1 MSAYRSS
8 LFRSLKKEVSEKL
21 PQDLPQYRSRGSEVK
36 LAVWFSMGPL
46 WRSAEVQC
54 RSCSGGMYEGCGSDS
69 SGTGVAARVAIRI
82 GLFGGVELS
91 PRCCCWHL
99 TRLSGADIGGQSFLS
114 IRG

>member
-21 PQDLPQYRSRGSEVK
+21 PQGSRGLEVK

-54 RSCSGGMYEGCGSDS
+54 RSCSGGMYEGCGSNS

-82 GLFGGVELS
+82 GLLAELS
-91 PRCCCWHL
+91 LAP
-99 TRLSGADIGGQSFLS
+99 GAVAGT
-114 IRG
+114 

>member
-54 RSCSGGMYEGCGSDS
+54 RSCSGGMYEGCGSKLVRHR
-69 SGTGVAARVAIRI
+69 GGRPGRNTNRLI
-82 GLFGGVELS
+82 GGIEFS

-99 TRLSGADIGGQSFLS
+99 TRLSGAYIGGQSFLS
-114 IRG
+114 LRG

>member
-21 PQDLPQYRSRGSEVK
+21 PQGPQYRSRGLEVK

-99 TRLSGADIGGQSFLS
+99 TRLSGAYIGGQSFLS
-114 IRG
+114 LRG

>member
-54 RSCSGGMYEGCGSDS
+54 RSCSGGMYDGCGSDS

>member
-21 PQDLPQYRSRGSEVK
+21 PQYRSRGLEVK

-99 TRLSGADIGGQSFLS
+99 TRLSGAYIGGQSFLS
-114 IRG
+114 LRG

>member
-21 PQDLPQYRSRGSEVK
+21 PQYLTRGLEVK

-54 RSCSGGMYEGCGSDS
+54 RSCSGGMYEGCGIQLVRHQ
-69 SGTGVAARVAIRI
+69 GGRLGRNKNWLI
-82 GLFGGVELS
+82 GEIEFG
-91 PRCCCWHL
+91 PRCSCLYL
-99 TRLSGADIGGQSFLS
+99 TRLSRAYIGGQSSFS
-114 IRG
+114 

>member
-54 RSCSGGMYEGCGSDS
+54 RSCSGGMYEGCGSNS

-82 GLFGGVELS
+82 GLLVELS
-91 PRCCCWHL
+91 LAP
-99 TRLSGADIGGQSFLS
+99 GAVAGT
-114 IRG
+114 

>member
-54 RSCSGGMYEGCGSDS
+54 RSCSGGMYEGCGSNS

-82 GLFGGVELS
+82 GLLAELS
-91 PRCCCWHL
+91 LAP
-99 TRLSGADIGGQSFLS
+99 GAVAGT
-114 IRG
+114 

>member
-21 PQDLPQYRSRGSEVK
+21 PQGPQYRSRGLEVK

-54 RSCSGGMYEGCGSDS
+54 RSCSGGMYDGCGSDS

>member
-54 RSCSGGMYEGCGSDS
+54 RSCSGGMYEGCGSNS